1 MTLLP
6 SPILRFHVLALRDS
20 LTHWARTLIL
30 VGIVTVSTTLL
41 VAVLSTYGSI
51 TTSVAQLSSAI
62 AGRAAF
68 TVHATTDTGVEQS
81 ISTEV
86 RRIAGVSAAVPVV
99 QRPVKFER
107 AGSTASALLLGSD
120 ASITA
125 LGSRLTESILP
136 AVAAHPEFLSKPNA
150 VLAGSATGLTVGE
163 RITVGGSEV
172 EVVGV
177 VRNDG
182 LDAGKF
188 LLAQLNTAQRLIGAT
203 GRVSGVQVV
212 LADGADREGVQRD
225 LRTLL
230 TDRYLVSSPDYAVAA
245 AAGSTSLISTSSLM
259 VVLVAFVVAVFLMF
273 NTMHMSIG
281 QRSKL
286 LSVLRAIGAN
296 PTLLYAHLLAE
307 AALWGLVGGGIG
319 IGLGFAV
326 GRTTI
331 GYLPAFAIQS
341 ISATIQ
347 YSLAWYVPLLALI
360 AALLC
365 CSTAAAGAGVQIY
378 RMSPV
383 GALGGSITA
392 GRTDSRL
399 SRVIGALGVVL
410 LVITAAVVSFAHGQ
424 AVLVAAATLPLGV
437 LAVMFAGTQT
447 LVSCCARITAP
458 FGAVG
463 LLAASTL
470 TRVPRRTWTNV
481 ATVVVTI
488 TVAVGVS
495 GALTAMANSATSSY
509 ASLADTDIYV
519 TRTPADVLPAGDLID
534 PAAAEAI
541 GKVADAVTVI
551 PGQWTYADF
560 GGSQVTVQGLMPGSH
575 AVTLAAM
582 SEQTRERV
590 LAGDGIVISEQ
601 LARAR
606 SWTEG
611 SDITL
616 TTPSGPHQVHV
627 LQVISTIS
635 VAGGTAAMSLP
646 QLQSWYDRLGATYY
660 EVTIRQGA
668 DRGAVMKQL
677 QAALPRDMYVYSG
690 DEAVRGTTSAIGQAG
705 IIAVALEW
713 IIAAVAAIGLLNTFT
728 LSVLERRQQIGV
740 LRAIGA
746 LRSQTT
752 SMILVEGMAVGAVGG
767 AIGFVAGLALQY
779 LSCKVLGIVTGFP
792 VPFTVSP
799 VAALVAVG
807 AVAIC
812 LFGALVPALGAGRT
826 TVVEALANR

>member
-6 SPILRFHVLALRDS
+6 SPILRFHLLALRDS
-20 LTHWARTLIL
+20 LTHWTRTIIL

-68 TVHATTDTGVEQS
+68 TVHATTDIGVEQS
-81 ISTEV
+81 ISTDIA
-86 RRIAGVSAAVPVV
+86 RIPGVSAAVPIL
-99 QRPVKFER
+99 QRPVKFDR
-107 AGSTASALLLGSD
+107 NGSTSSALLLGSN

-125 LGSRLTESILP
+125 LGSRLTDSILP
-136 AVAAHPEFLSKPNA
+136 VAAYPQFLSNPKA
-150 VLAGSATGLTVGE
+150 VLAGSATELAAGD
-163 RITVGGSEV
+163 RITVGGTDI
-172 EVVGV
+172 EVVGIV
-177 VRNDG
+177 HNDG

-188 LLAQLNTAQRLIGAT
+188 LLAQLPTAQKLIGAADK
-203 GRVSGVQVV
+203 VSGVQVV
-212 LADGADREGVQRD
+212 LTAGADHDAVQRT
-225 LRTLL
+225 LRNLVA
-230 TDRYLVSSPDYAVAA
+230 DRYLVSSPDYEVAA

-259 VVLVAFVVAVFLMF
+259 VVLVAFVVAIFLMF
-273 NTMHMSIG
+273 NTMHMSVG
-281 QRSKL
+281 QRSRL

-307 AALWGLVGGGIG
+307 AALWGLVGGGFG
-319 IGLGFAV
+319 IALGILV

-331 GYLPAFAIQS
+331 GYLPAFAVQS
-341 ISATIQ
+341 ISASIQ
-347 YSLAWYVPLLALI
+347 YSIAWYVPLLALI

-365 CSTAAAGAGVQIY
+365 CLAAAAGAGLQIY

-383 GALGGSITA
+383 GALSDSITA
-392 GRTDSRL
+392 GQTNSRL
-399 SRVIGALGVVL
+399 SRTIGAIGVVFL
-410 LVITAAVVSFAHGQ
+410 AITAAVVSFAHGQ

-437 LAVMFAGTQT
+437 LAVMFAATGP
-447 LVSCCARITAP
+447 LVAWCARITTP

-481 ATVVVTI
+481 ATIVVTI

-495 GALTAMANSATSSY
+495 GALTAMANSATRSY

-534 PAAAEAI
+534 PAAVEAI
-541 GKVADAVTVI
+541 GKVPDAVTVI

-582 SEQTRERV
+582 SEQTRQRI

-606 SWTEG
+606 GWNEG
-611 SDITL
+611 SEITL
-616 TTPSGPHQVHV
+616 TTPSGTHKVDV

-646 QLQSWYDRLGATYY
+646 QLQSWYDRPGATYY
-660 EVTIRQGA
+660 EVSIRQGA
-668 DRGAVMKQL
+668 DRATVMKQL
-677 QAALPRDMYVYSG
+677 QAVLPRDMYVYSG

-728 LSVLERRQQIGV
+728 LSVMERRQQIGV

-746 LRSQTT
+746 LRRQTT
-752 SMILVEGMAVGAVGG
+752 FMILVEGLAVGAVGG
-767 AIGFVAGLALQY
+767 AIGFASGIALQY
-779 LSCKVLGIVTGFP
+779 LSCKILGIVTGFP

-799 VAALVAVG
+799 LAALVAAG

-812 LFGALVPALGAGRT
+812 LCGAFVPALAAGRA